1 MTSPTATP
9 SLPPITLRTA
19 NLPTLQ
25 AGFRPTAL
33 SMQMSSAL
41 PSISET
47 TAGRRQTL
55 NNAVQMVRPVQKQ
68 VRLNVGLH
76 CRHAALMLRHGRAE
90 AQHIAELALAAN
102 MALILAEQGLGEELI
117 PQIQQAQEMVA
128 ALMQQLNDTGRARPT
143 GPMLTAADDLVEIV
157 EAQLDSPDCTG
168 LMVERARI
176 EFQRRVAAGEVIR
189 VTKASA

>member
-1 MTSPTATP
+1 MTTPTATP
-9 SLPPITLRTA
+9 RPLPITLRTA
-19 NLPTLQ
+19 NLPTLI
-25 AGFRPTAL
+25 GFKPTPL
-33 SMQMSSAL
+33 SRLMATIL
-41 PSISET
+41 PSVPET
-47 TAGRRQTL
+47 TAERRQTL
-55 NNAVQMVRPVQKQ
+55 SNAMNMANRVQQQ
-68 VRLNVGLH
+68 VRTNVGLH
-76 CRHAALMLRHGRAE
+76 VRHAALMLRHGRAE